1 MDSLEKAGKLAE
13 LSSVYSNVGKID
25 DSAAIRDMATVM
37 KAFNVEAADSITI
50 VDKLGKVGGEYAT
63 SVKDLGD
70 GLSHSASAMAA
81 SGTNLDKTL
90 AMLAGGTKITKD
102 ASAFGD
108 FLTVGSLRVR
118 GMKDDLEELGEEVGT
133 AGDSVRKVQNQV
145 LKLTHGR
152 VNIFDGAGNVKDYYD
167 IMSDISKVY
176 DSLAGNGKADLSE
189 LLFGRQHGKQG
200 TAFIEAFQSGQ
211 IQSAYEAAL
220 SSQGFAM
227 QEQERW
233 MGSMDAKLQQF
244 DAAFQS
250 LSKNMLDSDLLKF
263 FVDLGTNAV
272 SAFDG
277 IIGKLGSLKTLMLGA
292 GLFAGLKNVGM
303 AKP

>member
-13 LSSVYSNVGKID
+13 VSSVLSNIGKVD
-25 DSAAIRDMATVM
+25 DGTAIRDMATVM

-90 AMLAGGTKITKD
+90 AMLAGGTKISQN
-102 ASAFGD
+102 AGEFGD

-118 GMKDDLEELGEEVGT
+118 GMKDELEELGEEVGT
-133 AGDSVRKVQNQV
+133 TADSVRKVQNQV

-152 VNIFDGAGNVKDYYD
+152 VNIFDGAGNVRDYYD
-167 IMSDISKVY
+167 IMTDISNVY
-176 DSLAGNGKADLSE
+176 DRLSGTDKADLTE
-189 LLFGRQHGKQG
+189 LLFGKQHGKQG
-200 TAFIEAFQSGQ
+200 AAFIGAFQSGQ

-227 QEQERW
+227 
-233 MGSMDAKLQQF
+233 DAKLQQF

-250 LSKNMLDSDLLKF
+250 LSKNVLDSDLLKF

-303 AKP
+303 AKS

>member
-13 LSSVYSNVGKID
+13 LSSVLSNIGKID
-25 DSAAIRDMATVM
+25 DSTAIRDMATVM
-37 KAFNVEAADSITI
+37 KAFNMEAADSATI
-50 VDKLGKVGGEYAT
+50 VDKLSKVGGEYAT

-81 SGTNLDKTL
+81 SGTDLDKTL
-90 AMLAGGTKITKD
+90 AMLAGGTKISQNAD
-102 ASAFGD
+102 EFGE
-108 FLTVGSLRVR
+108 FLKVGSLRVR
-118 GMKDDLEELGEEVGT
+118 GMKDELEELGEEVGT

-152 VNIFDGAGNVKDYYD
+152 VNIFDGAGNARDYYD
-167 IMSDISKVY
+167 IMADISRVY
-176 DSLAGNGKADLSE
+176 DSLSGNDKADLSE
-189 LLFGRQHGKQG
+189 LLFGSQHGKQG
-200 TAFIEAFQSGQ
+200 AAFIGAFQSGQ

-220 SSQGFAM
+220 NSQGFAM
-227 QEQERW
+227 QEQGRW

>member
-13 LSSVYSNVGKID
+13 VSSVLSNLGKVD
-25 DSAAIRDMATVM
+25 DGTAIRDMATVM
-37 KAFNVEAADSITI
+37 KAFNMEAADSLAI
-50 VDKLGKVGGEYAT
+50 VDKLSKVGGEYAT

-81 SGTNLDKTL
+81 SGTDLDKTL

-108 FLTVGSLRVR
+108 FLTIGSLRVR
-118 GMKDDLEELGEEVGT
+118 GMKDELEELGEEVGT

-167 IMSDISKVY
+167 IMSDISRVY
-176 DSLAGNGKADLSE
+176 DSLAGDDKADLSE
-189 LLFGRQHGKQG
+189 LLFGKQHGKQG
-200 TAFIEAFQSGQ
+200 AAFIGAFQSGQ

-250 LSKNMLDSDLLKF
+250 LSKNVLDSDLLKF

-303 AKP
+303 AES